1 MELVDGPTLADRIGQ
16 GPIPVDEAL
25 VIARQIAE
33 ALEAA
38 HDRGVIHRDLK
49 PANVKLTADGAVK
62 VLDFGLAK
70 LIEPATAN
78 SSTGAAS
85 PLTLSPTLSV
95 QATYAG
101 VLLGTAA
108 YVSPEQARGRTVDHR
123 ADVWAFGCVVYEMLT
138 AERPFGGDD
147 LAETIGAVIHKAVDW
162 SRLPANTPAAV
173 RVTLERC
180 LEKDRSRLMAVSS
193 LTTRTG
199 QAVATK
205 SMFSP
210 TRTSATGSGRYR
222 KGEERDRCGLATA
235 GSSSTSIRRWR

>member
-1 MELVDGPTLADRIGQ
+1 MELVDDPTLADRIAQ

-25 VIARQIAE
+25 AIAGQIAE

-70 LIEPATAN
+70 LIEPASAN
-78 SSTGAAS
+78 SSIGAAS

-108 YVSPEQARGRTVDHR
+108 YMSPNTAMMAVPVQTKPAFSAGIPTKLFDGPWYVGQSGTYDVSSGRRLLMLKEAAAGSAAAPPIDIN
-123 ADVWAFGCVVYEMLT
+123 VVLNWTEEL
-138 AERPFGGDD
+138 
-147 LAETIGAVIHKAVDW
+147 KK
-162 SRLPANTPAAV
+162 RLP
-173 RVTLERC
+173 R
-180 LEKDRSRLMAVSS
+180 
-193 LTTRTG
+193 
-199 QAVATK
+199 
-205 SMFSP
+205 
-210 TRTSATGSGRYR
+210 
-222 KGEERDRCGLATA
+222 
-235 GSSSTSIRRWR
+235 